1 MNFGENLKNELKWQ
15 GITQVE
21 LAKSLNLQK
30 SNINNWIKGRSC
42 PNLKQ
47 FYQLCYV
54 LRVSADELLGI
65 EFH

>member
-1 MNFGENLKNELKWQ
+1 MKFSENLKNELKWQ

-21 LAKSLNLQK
+21 LAKALGVSKN
-30 SNINNWIKGRSC
+30 NITEWLKGRCC
-42 PNLKQ
+42 PTLKV
-47 FYQLCYV
+47 FYKLCYV